1 MSNTEKE
8 IQDENINIDIDA
20 TNEEVTNEENNATE
34 QENIELT
41 EEEIAEIFQN
51 LY

>member
-41 EEEIAEIFQN
+41 EEEKLQK
-51 LY
+51 